1 MLDQWVNIRFVRWTL
16 CSGLGAYAGVIC
28 AAMSLAYDAERRRS
42 TVPGASPKTVAG
54 RFARQASAAAANTI
68 TASQARAARQREA
81 RRDEQ
86 AVAAWLRELA
96 GRPR

>member
-1 MLDQWVNIRFVRWTL
+1 
-16 CSGLGAYAGVIC
+16 
-28 AAMSLAYDAERRRS
+28 MSLAYDAERTRQPLTGRS
-42 TVPGASPKTVAG
+42 PQPGSRFPRPGSAGSSP
-54 RFARQASAAAANTI
+54 NTI

>member
-1 MLDQWVNIRFVRWTL
+1 MCR
-16 CSGLGAYAGVIC
+16 
-28 AAMSLAYDAERRRS
+28 AMSLAYDAERRRP
-42 TVPGASPKTVAG
+42 TVPGTSPQTVAG
-54 RFARQASAAAANTI
+54 RFARQAAAAANTI

>member
-1 MLDQWVNIRFVRWTL
+1 MSR
-16 CSGLGAYAGVIC
+16 
-28 AAMSLAYDAERRRS
+28 AMSLAYDAER
-42 TVPGASPKTVAG
+42 PGRQSLTGKTAAAAAS
-54 RFARQASAAAANTI
+54 RFPRPGGPPAANTI

>member
-1 MLDQWVNIRFVRWTL
+1 
-16 CSGLGAYAGVIC
+16 
-28 AAMSLAYDAERRRS
+28 MSLAYDAERQGRRS
-42 TVPGASPKTVAG
+42 LGAVTQRAG
-54 RFARQASAAAANTI
+54 RIRAGRSAPPNTI

>member
-1 MLDQWVNIRFVRWTL
+1 M
-16 CSGLGAYAGVIC
+16 CPP
-28 AAMSLAYDAERRRS
+28 MSLAYDAQRRRP
-42 TVPGASPKTVAG
+42 TVPGTSPQSSG
-54 RFARQASAAAANTI
+54 RFGRAGSAAANTI
-68 TASQARAARQREA
+68 TASQARAARQREK

>member
-1 MLDQWVNIRFVRWTL
+1 
-16 CSGLGAYAGVIC
+16 
-28 AAMSLAYDAERRRS
+28 MSVAYDAERQGQPLARKAAA
-42 TVPGASPKTVAG
+42 PAG
-54 RFARQASAAAANTI
+54 RFGRTASAGGRNTI

-86 AVAAWLRELA
+86 AVAAWLRELS

>member
-1 MLDQWVNIRFVRWTL
+1 
-16 CSGLGAYAGVIC
+16 
-28 AAMSLAYDAERRRS
+28 MSLAYDAERRRPS
-42 TVPGASPKTVAG
+42 APGRTPQTAAA
-54 RFARQASAAAANTI
+54 RFARQAGSAANTI

-81 RRDEQ
+81 RRDQQ

>member
-1 MLDQWVNIRFVRWTL
+1 
-16 CSGLGAYAGVIC
+16 
-28 AAMSLAYDAERRRS
+28 MSLAYDAER
-42 TVPGASPKTVAG
+42 PGRQPLTGKKAAGVTSRFPRPGGSP
-54 RFARQASAAAANTI
+54 AANTI

>member
-1 MLDQWVNIRFVRWTL
+1 
-16 CSGLGAYAGVIC
+16 
-28 AAMSLAYDAERRRS
+28 MSLAYDAERRRLP
-42 TVPGASPKTVAG
+42 VPGTSSQTSG
-54 RFARQASAAAANTI
+54 RFGRPGRSAAANTI

>member
-1 MLDQWVNIRFVRWTL
+1 
-16 CSGLGAYAGVIC
+16 
-28 AAMSLAYDAERRRS
+28 MSLAYDAERRRP
-42 TVPGASPKTVAG
+42 TVPGTSPQTAG
-54 RFARQASAAAANTI
+54 RFARARSAAAAANTI

>member
-1 MLDQWVNIRFVRWTL
+1 
-16 CSGLGAYAGVIC
+16 
-28 AAMSLAYDAERRRS
+28 MSLAYDAERSRRQPL
-42 TVPGASPKTVAG
+42 TGKVAPAG
-54 RFARQASAAAANTI
+54 RFGRPGGSAGPNTI

-86 AVAAWLRELA
+86 AVAAWLRELS

>member
-1 MLDQWVNIRFVRWTL
+1 M
-16 CSGLGAYAGVIC
+16 CP
-28 AAMSLAYDAERRRS
+28 AMSLAYDAERRRPQ
-42 TVPGASPKTVAG
+42 VPGTSSQTAG
-54 RFARQASAAAANTI
+54 RFARARNAAANTI

>member
-1 MLDQWVNIRFVRWTL
+1 MP
-16 CSGLGAYAGVIC
+16 LG
-28 AAMSLAYDAERRRS
+28 YDTERRHRAGTS
-42 TVPGASPKTVAG
+42 KSPQQPG
-54 RFARQASAAAANTI
+54 RFARPGSSAAANTI

>member
-1 MLDQWVNIRFVRWTL
+1 
-16 CSGLGAYAGVIC
+16 
-28 AAMSLAYDAERRRS
+28 MSLAYDAERQGSRS
-42 TVPGASPKTVAG
+42 LHGAVKKRSGRMIPG
-54 RFARQASAAAANTI
+54 RSAPQNTI

-86 AVAAWLRELA
+86 AVSAWLRELA